1 MSKDHL
7 PYSLRLATQPASPA
21 SQAEALGSRSV
32 YLSSKRLFDILVTL
46 AMAPIVLL
54 VVAILAVLVRR
65 DGQPAFFCQPR
76 IGKDGKVFQLWKL
89 RTMVPHASERLQEY
103 LASNSAARIEW
114 ELTQKLK
121 HDPRI
126 TRVGRYL
133 RKYSLDELPQL
144 WNVVRGDMSL
154 VGPRPMLLEQRTQYP
169 GTAYFQMRPG
179 LTGLWQ
185 ISVRNGC
192 SFAER
197 AIHDTRY
204 FGMMSFGTDLWILSR
219 TPLVVFQGTGL

>member
-7 PYSLRLATQPASPA
+7 PFSLRLATQPM
-21 SQAEALGSRSV
+21 SQAQAVGSRSI
-32 YLSSKRLFDILVTL
+32 YLGSKRLFDVLVTL
-46 AMAPIVLL
+46 ALAPFALALIGVLVLL
-54 VVAILAVLVRR
+54 VRA
-65 DGQPAFFCQPR
+65 DGQPAFFSQPR
-76 IGKDGKVFQLWKL
+76 IGKGGKTFQLWKL
-89 RTMVPHASERLQEY
+89 RSMVPHAAEKLQEH
-103 LASNSAARIEW
+103 LSSNAAARVEW

-121 HDPRI
+121 EDPRI

-144 WNVVRGDMSL
+144 WNVLRGDMSL
-154 VGPRPMLLEQRTQYP
+154 VGPRPMLPEQRTQYP
-169 GTAYFQMRPG
+169 GTAYYEMRPG

-185 ISVRNGC
+185 ISERNGC

-197 AIHDTRY
+197 AVHDTRY

-219 TPLVVFQGTGL
+219 TPIVVFQGTGL